1 MEKQQILI
9 DANMATQIIEN
20 EWANSDP
27 FAKSWDDLISLNG
40 IEKNFKRRVSRI
52 EKAAPP
58 QGMSNALDR
67 GANGTTVNSVP
78 RDPDGQISRR
88 YLSDSKAIG
97 QNEDRTVGSKKI
109 NPGQVY
115 RNGYGI
121 FDLITPP
128 YNLYELSA
136 YYDTSFANHAAI
148 DAKVSNTVG
157 LGYKFDMTSSTLMKL
172 ESMDDETKKKNA
184 KRRIEKLK
192 IQLGAWIEELNDDE
206 SLTKILEK
214 VVTDMQA
221 TGNGYIEVGRT
232 VTGDIGYVGHIPATT
247 MRVRRLHDGYIQIIA
262 GSLTYFRNFGATN
275 PNPVTSDNR
284 PNEVIHLKEYSPLN
298 TFYGVPDIMAA
309 MTSLQGDQMAQRYNI
324 DYFENKAVPRYI
336 ITVKGAKLTPE
347 AEDKL
352 FRFFQTGLKGQSHR
366 TLYIPLPG
374 DSEGSKIEFEMHPVE
389 NGVQEASFGQYR
401 KQNRDDILMAHQVPL
416 SKLGGVDAA
425 STAASMTQDRTFRD
439 QVARPLQEYVAK
451 AINKIIREKTDIVEL
466 NFNQVSLTDEIAE
479 SQILERYVK
488 NQILVPNEARE
499 VIGYPQR
506 DGADKPL
513 ELNPRQAADAKG
525 NMPGNKTRDAERT
538 NEQSDGAAAISG
550 RNPKGTGAKTD

>member
-1 MEKQQILI
+1 MTEFII
-9 DANMATQIIEN
+9 DAKLADQIIEN
-20 EWANSDP
+20 EYAEADP
-27 FAKSWDDLISLNG
+27 FNKSWDSLIGLNG
-40 IEKNFKRRVSRI
+40 LNKNFKRRIART
-52 EKAAPP
+52 EKANTVINNVP
-58 QGMSNALDR
+58 R
-67 GANGTTVNSVP
+67 GA
-78 RDPDGQISRR
+78 DGQISQR
-88 YLSDSKAIG
+88 YLTESKAVG
-97 QNEDRTVGSKKI
+97 QNTANTAGSKKI

-128 YNLYELSA
+128 YNLYELSS

-157 LGYKFDMTSSTLMKL
+157 LGYEFDMTTSTLMSL
-172 ESMDDETKKKNA
+172 EAAKDEAKKIKAKKK
-184 KRRIEKLK
+184 IEQLK
-192 IQLGAWIEELNDDE
+192 IQLADWVESLNDDD
-206 SLTKILEK
+206 SLTKTLEK
-214 VVTDMQA
+214 AITDMQA

-232 VTGDIGYVGHIPATT
+232 VTGEIGYVGHIPATT

-262 GSLTYFRNFGATN
+262 GTITYFRNFGAKN
-275 PNPVTSDNR
+275 PNPVTDDPR

-298 TFYGVPDIMAA
+298 TFYGVPDIIAA
-309 MTSLQGDQMAQRYNI
+309 LTSLQGDQMAARYNI

-389 NGVQEASFGQYR
+389 NGVQEASFNEYR
-401 KQNRDDILMAHQVPL
+401 LRNRDDILMAHQVPL
-416 SKLGGVDAA
+416 SKLGGVDSGSIAA
-425 STAASMTQDRTFRD
+425 AMTQDRTFRD
-439 QVARPLQEYVAK
+439 QVAKPLQEYVEK
-451 AINKIIREKTDIVEL
+451 AINKIIKEKTDIVQL
-466 NFNQVSLTDEIAE
+466 KFKQVSLTDEIAE

-499 VIGYPQR
+499 IIGYPQR

-525 NMPGNKTRDAERT
+525 NMAGNKERDSERA
-538 NEQSDGAAAISG
+538 NNQSDGAAAISG
-550 RNPKGTGAKTD
+550 RNPKGEGAKTS

>member
-1 MEKQQILI
+1 MEKQEILI
-9 DANMATQIIEN
+9 NASMATQIIEN

-27 FAKSWDDLISLNG
+27 FAKTWDDLTNLEG
-40 IEKNFKRRVSRI
+40 LEKNFKRRVARL
-52 EKAAPP
+52 EKAAAPP
-58 QGMSNALDR
+58 GMSDALGR
-67 GANGTTVNSVP
+67 GSNGVTVNNVP
-78 RDPDGQISRR
+78 RDADGQISRR
-88 YLSDSKAIG
+88 YLSDSKAVG
-97 QNEDRTVGSKKI
+97 QNTDRTVGSKKI

-157 LGYKFDMTSSTLMKL
+157 LGYKFDMTPSTLMKL
-172 ESMDDETKKKNA
+172 ESMEDERKKANT

-192 IQLGAWIEELNDDE
+192 IQLDTWVDELNDEE

-232 VTGDIGYVGHIPATT
+232 VAGDIGYVGHIPSTT
-247 MRVRRLHDGYIQIIA
+247 MRVRRLHDGYVQIIA
-262 GSLTYFRNFGATN
+262 GTITYFRNFAATN
-275 PNPVTSDNR
+275 ANPVTTDPR

-298 TFYGVPDIMAA
+298 TFYGVPDIIAA

-374 DSEGSKIEFEMHPVE
+374 DSEGSKIEFEMHAVE
-389 NGVQEASFGQYR
+389 NGVQEASFDKYR
-401 KQNRDDILMAHQVPL
+401 ARNRDDILMAHQVPL
-416 SKLGGVDAA
+416 SKLGGIDNA
-425 STAASMTQDRTFRD
+425 SLSASMTQDRTFRD
-439 QVARPLQEYVAK
+439 QVAKPLQEYVAK
-451 AINKIIREKTDIVEL
+451 AMNKVIKEKTDVVEL
-466 NFNQVSLTDEIAE
+466 HFHQVSLTDEIAE

-499 VIGYPQR
+499 KIGMPQR
-506 DGADKPL
+506 DGADQPL

-525 NMPGNKTRDAERT
+525 NMAGNKERDSERA
-538 NEQSDGAAAISG
+538 NNQSDGPAAIEG
-550 RNPKGTGAKTD
+550 RNPQGAGPKTS